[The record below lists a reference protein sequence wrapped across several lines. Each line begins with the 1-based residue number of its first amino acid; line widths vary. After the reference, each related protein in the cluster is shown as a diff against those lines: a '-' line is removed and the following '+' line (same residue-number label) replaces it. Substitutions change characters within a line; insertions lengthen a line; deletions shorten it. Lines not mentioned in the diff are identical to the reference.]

1 MTRVAVVDDHPAL
14 REGTAALLAQQPD
27 LEVVGLVGTLD
38 EARSLIDHD
47 PPPDVL
53 VVDIR
58 LGGER
63 GLDLL
68 LDDRDATGG
77 GRPRTAIVVWTAY
90 DVPQY
95 AAFAFRAGAAGFVV
109 KTAPTAELIAAIR
122 HAAAGGVHFTSRP
135 DLASRP
141 LSDREREVVGHLVA
155 GLSNDEIGAAMGVIT
170 RTVEAHLTRLY
181 ERYDVRSRTEL
192 AARAASEGWLDVP
205 PTPDRERT

>member
-1 MTRVAVVDDHPAL
+1 MIRVAIVDDHPAL
-14 REGTAALLAQQPD
+14 REGTAALLAQEPD
-27 LEVVGLVGTLD
+27 LQVVGLAGTLA
-38 EARSLIDHD
+38 EARGLLAAD

-68 LDDRDATGG
+68 V
-77 GRPRTAIVVWTAY
+77 GRPTTGNQTAIVVWTAF

-95 AAFAFRAGAAGFVV
+95 AAFAFRSGAAGFVT
-109 KTAPTAELIAAIR
+109 KTEPTTELVEAIR
-122 HAAAGGVHFTSRP
+122 HAAAGGIHYTTRP

-141 LSDREREVVGHLVA
+141 LSDREREVLGHLVA
-155 GLSNDEIGAAMGVIT
+155 GRSNDEIGAAMGIIT

-181 ERYDVRSRTEL
+181 ERYDIRSRTEL

-205 PTPDRERT
+205 PSGS